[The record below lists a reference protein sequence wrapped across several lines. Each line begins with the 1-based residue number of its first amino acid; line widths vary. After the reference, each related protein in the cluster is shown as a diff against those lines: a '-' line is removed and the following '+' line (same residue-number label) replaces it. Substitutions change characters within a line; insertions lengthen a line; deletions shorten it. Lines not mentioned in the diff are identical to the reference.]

1 MAVCGLIEVYVNFLL
16 TLTYA
21 EERMTTHGKGLDFK
35 RSEVLVADY
44 SKIIKIIKNRPKNK
58 TPKYKKRLSIY
69 DKTKE
74 LDKATNKEFLRMLR
88 DEQGLLDQLK
98 DKTRFELNVVT
109 KEQIRKLLNI
119 QDNKLRSVLHSGAN
133 PILTVFDEAINLN
146 GTTIN
151 HTNKKDYMMELV
163 IKDRDYD
170 LEKVEAKIRSL
181 TPKTTSI
188 KREMQPFRE
197 LYGRMQNNCVQK
209 SVRDLLD

>member
-1 MAVCGLIEVYVNFLL
+1 MPKDIEFTNK
-16 TLTYA
+16 A
-21 EERMTTHGKGLDFK
+21 
-35 RSEVLVADY
+35 
-44 SKIIKIIKNRPKNK
+44 K

-98 DKTRFELNVVT
+98 DNTRFELNIVT

-163 IKDRDYD
+163 IKDCDYD

-197 LYGRMQNNCVQK
+197 LYGRMQNNCVQR
-209 SVRDLLD
+209 SVRDLLIQEDLWMNCSKSGVVSK